1 MQHDLWLEKSKN
13 LLMQLRD
20 RFVAPPIAV
29 QSSVWYSGLGIEPAE
44 FTEQLVRLQTSL
56 NCANAAVIDEVS
68 RNAALT
74 HSSVR
79 H

>member
-1 MQHDLWLEKSKN
+1 MQQDLWLEKSKN
-13 LLMQLRD
+13 LLMRLRD
-20 RFVAPPIAV
+20 RFTAPPVTV
-29 QSSVWYSGLGIEPAE
+29 QSSVWYTGLGIEPAQ
-44 FTEQLVRLQTSL
+44 FSEQLARLQTSL
-56 NCANAAVIDEVS
+56 NRANAAVIDSDS